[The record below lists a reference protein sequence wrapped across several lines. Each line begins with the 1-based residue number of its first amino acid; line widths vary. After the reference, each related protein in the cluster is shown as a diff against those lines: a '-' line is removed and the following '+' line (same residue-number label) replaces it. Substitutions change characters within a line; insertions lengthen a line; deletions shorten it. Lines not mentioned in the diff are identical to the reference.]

1 MTSAERDLIVAPAVG
16 LLIYNTS
23 TSNFN
28 YFDLEWKDYSTFSK
42 NYSANVVSDITITTS
57 NEIVRDVNNAFI

>member
-42 NYSANVVSDITITTS
+42 NYSASLTGDITITATS
-57 NEIVRDVNNAFI
+57 NELVTGCH

>member
-28 YFDLEWKDYSTFSK
+28 YFDLEWNSTFQK
-42 NYSANVVSDITITTS
+42 IIRQV
-57 NEIVRDVNNAFI
+57 

>member
-1 MTSAERDLIVAPAVG
+1 MTSAERDLIVNVG

-28 YFDLEWKDYSTFSK
+28 YFDLEWKDSTFSK
-42 NYSANVVSDITITTS
+42 IIRQSLTSDITTTATS
-57 NEIVRDVNNAFI
+57 NESL

>member
-28 YFDLEWKDYSTFSK
+28 YFDLEWLFYFSK
-42 NYSANVVSDITITTS
+42 NYSANLTW
-57 NEIVRDVNNAFI
+57 

>member
-1 MTSAERDLIVAPAVG
+1 MTSAERDLIVNVG

-28 YFDLEWKDYSTFSK
+28 YFDLEWKDSTFQK
-42 NYSANVVSDITITTS
+42 IFGKFNW
-57 NEIVRDVNNAFI
+57 